1 MYDIDNLQNGSE
13 YDPPERIVGACN
25 RYGDT
30 LLVGVRH
37 GSDDMYSLWDNV
49 LESNSCF
56 FDDHGREEQGFITSK
71 YRFVNRQ
78 EAWKI
83 AVEQEQIVRRV
94 GGDDAN
100 GGTLYSEN
108 LY

>member
-1 MYDIDNLQNGSE
+1 MYDINNLPNGSD
-13 YDPPERIVGACN
+13 YSPPERIVSACN
-25 RYGDT
+25 RHGDT

-37 GSDDMYSLWDNV
+37 GSDDMYSVVDLFGIGE
-49 LESNSCF
+49 LRRKSSPK
-56 FDDHGREEQGFITSK
+56 EEQGFITSK

-83 AVEQEQIVRRV
+83 AVEQQQIVRRV
-94 GGDDAN
+94 GGDTSQ